1 MAPPASPPLP
11 LPSLFRLLPL
21 LLVQLPRGLISLGP
35 SSLPGPTSA
44 ADADDPPLRRLPPPP
59 PPPPPPSPLPL
70 PRLRAL
76 DTPRRSSIRR
86 RRVVEYTLLGSA
98 IGPSLAVELAFAL
111 TTEAE
116 EAAALERDGADDADG
131 EEWSDGRLLP
141 PPRRR
146 DGAGDAAGT
155 AWFPLLQLGLRAP
168 VLPLGETKLS
178 CRRAL
183 SAGDAGD
190 AAVADAVAALEGEA
204 KDVPA
209 PGGRGGRGAFAG
221 LLGCFLPVAVVGG
234 VRPCCPAI
242 MTAK

>member
-1 MAPPASPPLP
+1 MAPPASPPLPLP

-44 ADADDPPLRRLPPPP
+44 VAADADDPPLRRLPPPP
-59 PPPPPPSPLPL
+59 PPPPPSPLPLPL

-131 EEWSDGRLLP
+131 EEWSDGRLP
-141 PPRRR
+141 PPRRWG
-146 DGAGDAAGT
+146 GAGDTAGT
-155 AWFPLLQLGLRAP
+155 A
-168 VLPLGETKLS
+168 
-178 CRRAL
+178 
-183 SAGDAGD
+183 
-190 AAVADAVAALEGEA
+190 
-204 KDVPA
+204 
-209 PGGRGGRGAFAG
+209 
-221 LLGCFLPVAVVGG
+221 
-234 VRPCCPAI
+234 
-242 MTAK
+242 